1 MGEVAANDRA
11 TALVVDLDGTLAK
24 TDVLIES
31 VIRLLGRKP
40 WLAFPMIG
48 WLLRGKAEFKRRI
61 AERIEVDAARLPYHA
76 DVVRLAE
83 EARAQGRRVVLA
95 TAAAERHAQAVASHL
110 GLFDEVISSSN
121 SVNLSGAKK
130 AELLVQRFGER
141 GFDYAGNAYADL
153 RIWRVARQAILVNP
167 APGLKAGV
175 RRGATLDQVLED
187 RRSFLASVVRQLRVH
202 QWAKN
207 LLVFLPAIAAH
218 AVGDWQ
224 VLARCLLAFIAFSAV
239 ASAVYVM
246 NDLLDL
252 QHDRQHPRK
261 RFRPFAAGD
270 LPLQMGVGLAPALLI
285 AGLAIGFAVS
295 PLFALV
301 LMVYLVTTIAYSL
314 FLRGIAILDVMVLAS
329 LYTIRMLGGSAVI
342 EQRPS
347 FWLLA
352 FSTFLFL
359 SLAMVKRYIELRHV
373 VSEGQHGAAGRGYRA
388 GDTGIVAALGS
399 ATGLMSVLILAL
411 YIDSPKVAEL
421 YRVPEALWLV
431 CLVLLFWIARVW
443 LLAHRDE
450 MHDDPV
456 VFALKDPV
464 SIALGV
470 IGLGVVAYA
479 ALA

>member
-1 MGEVAANDRA
+1 MGELAAHDRA
-11 TALVVDLDGTLAK
+11 TVLVVDLDGTLAK
-24 TDVLIES
+24 TDVLVES
-31 VIRLLGRKP
+31 VLRLLGRKP
-40 WLAFPMIG
+40 WLALPMLG
-48 WLLRGKAEFKRRI
+48 WLLRGRAEFKRRV
-61 AERIEVDAARLPYHA
+61 AERVEVDAARLPYHA
-76 DVVRLAE
+76 DVLRLAE

-110 GLFDEVISSSN
+110 GLFDEVIATSG
-121 SVNLSGAKK
+121 SVNLSGDRK
-130 AELLVQRFGER
+130 AGELVRRFGER

-167 APGLKAGV
+167 APGLKAGI

-207 LLVFLPAIAAH
+207 LLVFLPAVAAH
-218 AVGDWQ
+218 VIGDWQ
-224 VLARCLLAFIAFSAV
+224 VLARCGLAFVAFSAV
-239 ASAVYVM
+239 ASAVYVI

-261 RFRPFAAGD
+261 RLRPFAAGD
-270 LPLQMGVGLAPALLI
+270 LPLQMGIALAPALLV
-285 AGLAIGFAVS
+285 AGLALGFAVS

-301 LMVYLVTTIAYSL
+301 LIAYLLTTIAYSL
-314 FLRGIAILDVMVLAS
+314 FLKGVAILDVMVLAS

-373 VSEGQHGAAGRGYRA
+373 VAERQDSAAGRGYRA
-388 GDTGIVAALGS
+388 GDTEIVAAVG
-399 ATGLMSVLILAL
+399 AAAGLMLVLVLAL

-421 YRVPEALWLV
+421 YRIPEALWLV
-431 CLVLLFWIARVW
+431 CLVLLYWIARVW

-464 SIALGV
+464 SLALCV
-470 IGLGVVAYA
+470 AGLAVVAYA
-479 ALA
+479 ALG